1 MGAGTVVDS
10 DTSAF
15 LSHSQVCDCFVS
27 SPTGNSPPSD
37 DQQQRSTG
45 HSRHH
50 EPNGSRF
57 ASGVQ
62 IDLEVPLERAE
73 VAKPGPKTVVPC
85 RGLVPTPFPGLR
97 QYPLNTEHGALRL
110 GDDIDKLLHMAQ
122 IPS

>member
-1 MGAGTVVDS
+1 MTNNSAPPGTPA
-10 DTSAF
+10 TM
-15 LSHSQVCDCFVS
+15 SQTAQDL
-27 SPTGNSPPSD
+27 PG
-37 DQQQRSTG
+37 
-45 HSRHH
+45 
-50 EPNGSRF
+50 
-57 ASGVQ
+57 GVQ